1 MAPGEPPVE
10 QRREV
15 IYEFIRVGG
24 AVKVTAVD
32 AASGIEAT
40 IVGDPAVGETA
51 LKRLAKQK
59 LEYVMARRGQSS

>member
-1 MAPGEPPVE
+1 MAPGEPLVE

-59 LEYVMARRGQSS
+59 LEYVMERRGRGQ

>member
-1 MAPGEPPVE
+1 VE

-32 AASGIEAT
+32 AASGVEAT

>member
-1 MAPGEPPVE
+1 MATGEPLVE

-59 LEYVMARRGQSS
+59 LEYVIERKGRGA